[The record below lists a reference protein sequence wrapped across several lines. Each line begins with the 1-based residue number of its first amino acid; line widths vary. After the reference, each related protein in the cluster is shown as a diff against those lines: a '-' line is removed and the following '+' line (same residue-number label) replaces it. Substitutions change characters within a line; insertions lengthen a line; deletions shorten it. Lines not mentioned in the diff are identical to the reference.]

1 MASLEN
7 CHYLARTGNDYLCPL
22 NLSHYP
28 EEELRK
34 GVEQAM
40 SNGADIKNVYQQGKT
55 PALAAKVYELPQR
68 SRFSADKTFEWL
80 ERMVL
85 VLSVPYAASKVAA
98 LEQRLD
104 KSGKELL
111 ERFIPRK
118 SRQVWKAGKEADAR
132 AFVDRVLDRHRV
144 KHLMDVEIIAP
155 LEAGAPLGI
164 RLNLKHDA
172 IKAEK
177 DLMGWRLYITNTRVE
192 KLPAADLLLCYRE
205 EYKIEQQFHKLLTKT
220 TALLPI
226 YLKDQVRIV
235 ALLRLLF
242 LALQFV
248 ALIQH
253 QARKQLKE
261 KNRALQN
268 LVPGNASR
276 KVEQPTTEI
285 MLRRFKA
292 VSVVWVQVPEQPMK
306 TVITRLEE
314 IHHDI
319 LWLLDCPDD
328 VYTRFGCDFQNVNEL
343 A

>member
-1 MASLEN
+1 V
-7 CHYLARTGNDYLCPL
+7 
-22 NLSHYP
+22 
-28 EEELRK
+28 EELRR
-34 GVEQAM
+34 GVEQAI
-40 SNGADIKNVYQQGKT
+40 SNGADIKTVYQEGKT
-55 PALAAKVYELPQR
+55 PTLSAKLYELPQR
-68 SRFSADKTFEWL
+68 TRLAANKTFEWS
-80 ERMVL
+80 ERLVL
-85 VLSVPYAASKVAA
+85 VLSIPYANAQVAA

-118 SRQVWKAGKEADAR
+118 SRQVWKSDKQTDAR
-132 AFVDRVLDRHRV
+132 AFVDRVLDKHRV
-144 KHLMDVEIIAP
+144 RHLIDVEIIAP
-155 LEAGAPLGI
+155 LAAGNPLSI
-164 RLNLKHDA
+164 RLNFKNDA

-177 DLMGWRLYITNTRVE
+177 DLMGWRLYITNVGVE
-192 KLPAADLLLCYRE
+192 KLSPNDLLFCYRE
-205 EYKIEQQFHKLLTKT
+205 EYKIEQQFHNLLTKT

-248 ALIQH
+248 ALIQY

-276 KVEQPTTEI
+276 KVEQPTTAI
-285 MLRRFKA
+285 LLRRFKA
-292 VSVVWVQVPEQPMK
+292 VSVVWIQEPQQPIK
-306 TVITRLEE
+306 TVITRLEV
-314 IHHDI
+314 IHRDI

-328 VYTRFGCDFQNVNEL
+328 VYLRFGCDFQNVNEL